1 MKNKA
6 IGIIAVLLAI
16 TAGIT
21 AYNAFCGD
29 TEIAFINF
37 RTLDMSGIARANDN
51 SHIKVVNLPLE
62 DLKKAKRFDM
72 VFINGMGLRITEEQ
86 RETLKKAAG
95 KGTPFYTSM
104 ATNPDNDICNLD
116 DSARAMVQDWLSSG
130 GKRNYRSMLNYVRSV
145 IDGKKAWNKEFEEP
159 VKQAYDIIYRTGRD
173 GSEHEFGTVGD
184 YEKWLAENGL
194 YKDGAKN
201 IVVTGQMAD
210 ATGLINA
217 LDERGYNVYP
227 ILSFRMLIPFMQEI
241 GPDAFINLAHGRL
254 GDKMTEYLK
263 ENNIPYFAPLTI
275 MGEKEEWESEPM
287 GMSGGFMSQSIVTP
301 EIDGAI
307 LPYALFA
314 EKDGKDGIRYSYA
327 MPDRLECFLNIVD
340 NYMELA
346 DKANKDKKIAI
357 VYYKGPGQNALTAG
371 GMDVTESLYNFLKRL
386 KKEGYDVSGLPSDI
400 VKFRD
405 RLMKEGAVF
414 NTYAE
419 GAIDDFIRTAGPELI
434 SKEEY
439 ESMLGKTLSEKM
451 KESLYEANGEFP
463 GSYMAADDNRLA
475 IARVRFGNIV
485 LMPQQA
491 VGGGNNAF
499 QMVHG
504 TDNAPSHNYVA
515 AYLWLQHGF
524 EADAMIHFGTHGS
537 LEFTPRKQTAL
548 SSNDWPDRLVGEMP
562 HFYVYS
568 IGNVGEGM
576 IAKRRSYAVLQS
588 YLTPPFLESGLRG
601 EYKDLMEK
609 IESYRKAVY
618 EEYDAGQDETGY
630 GNTETAAK
638 GTGTAPAAGKPESRN
653 RHGISKSTE
662 LAREITA
669 LAIKSGLH
677 RDLGLDS
684 TATEFNDEEISK
696 IENFAEEIASEKITG
711 QLYSMGSPYEHERI
725 ISSVKAMSED
735 PIAYNMYFIDKAKGM
750 APASLADNKA
760 LFRQKYLIPAEKLV
774 DRILKDKAGII
785 DTDKLICEYA
795 SVSMEDMEKAE
806 KIKRESIAP
815 KGMEAMIQA
824 MMQQQS
830 GKAASEGKAGEKPAG
845 EADGT
850 NASGMQKMMKA
861 ISSIDKQDLKEI
873 MSIASGMDMNSAAA
887 IMKTAHSGKDIKT
900 SADSI
905 IAALPEKDREAA
917 GKIIALLS
925 GTDKKHAG
933 DAASKGGK
941 PAGKAQGMAH
951 KSSRQPLTKQE
962 KELYMA
968 IADLRSS
975 VSNIR
980 NYKKALEES
989 PEAEFKT
996 LLNSLDG
1003 GYTAPS
1009 PGGDII
1015 ANPNTLPTGR
1025 NMFAINAEATPSET
1039 AWEKGVALAKNT
1051 ISMYRKRH
1059 GGEYPRKVSYTL
1071 WSGEFI
1077 ETEGATIAQIL
1088 YMLGVEPLRDT
1099 YGRVTDLRLIPSE
1112 DLGRPR
1118 IDVVVQ
1124 TSGQLRDIAASRLFL
1139 ISKAVEM
1146 AAAASDDSFEN
1157 NVKEGIRES
1166 ERILVEKGISPKQA
1180 REMSHYRV
1188 FGGLNGGYGTGIQGM
1203 VTAGDRWEN
1212 ESEIASAYMNN
1223 MGAFYGSDKDWEK
1236 FGEHAFEAALS
1247 RTDAVVQ
1254 PRQSNTWG
1262 ALSLDHVY
1270 EFMGGLNLAV
1280 RNVTGKDPDAYLSDY
1295 RNHNNMRMQELKE
1308 AIGVESR
1315 STIFNPAYIKEK
1327 MKGGASDAGTFAE
1340 IVTNTYG
1347 WNVMKP
1353 EAIDDELWDR
1363 IYDVY
1368 VKDSYD
1374 LGIKEYFENSN
1385 PAALEEMTAV
1395 MLETARKGMWNAS
1408 QEQIGE
1414 LAKLHTGLISEYKPS
1429 CSGFVCD
1436 NAKLRGFIA
1445 SKTDASTAEKYTGA
1459 ITDIR
1464 EKAAAGGKGMVMK
1477 KETIDNNADRKTA
1490 IIGGT
1495 AIAACSIAL
1504 LALIIL
1510 FVRKK
1515 RRERAA

>member
-1 MKNKA
+1 M
-6 IGIIAVLLAI
+6 
-16 TAGIT
+16 
-21 AYNAFCGD
+21 
-29 TEIAFINF
+29 
-37 RTLDMSGIARANDN
+37 
-51 SHIKVVNLPLE
+51 
-62 DLKKAKRFDM
+62 
-72 VFINGMGLRITEEQ
+72 
-86 RETLKKAAG
+86 
-95 KGTPFYTSM
+95 
-104 ATNPDNDICNLD
+104 
-116 DSARAMVQDWLSSG
+116 
-130 GKRNYRSMLNYVRSV
+130 
-145 IDGKKAWNKEFEEP
+145 
-159 VKQAYDIIYRTGRD
+159 
-173 GSEHEFGTVGD
+173 
-184 YEKWLAENGL
+184 
-194 YKDGAKN
+194 
-201 IVVTGQMAD
+201 
-210 ATGLINA
+210 
-217 LDERGYNVYP
+217 
-227 ILSFRMLIPFMQEI
+227 
-241 GPDAFINLAHGRL
+241 
-254 GDKMTEYLK
+254 
-263 ENNIPYFAPLTI
+263 
-275 MGEKEEWESEPM
+275 
-287 GMSGGFMSQSIVTP
+287 
-301 EIDGAI
+301 
-307 LPYALFA
+307 
-314 EKDGKDGIRYSYA
+314 
-327 MPDRLECFLNIVD
+327 
-340 NYMELA
+340 
-346 DKANKDKKIAI
+346 
-357 VYYKGPGQNALTAG
+357 
-371 GMDVTESLYNFLKRL
+371 
-386 KKEGYDVSGLPSDI
+386 
-400 VKFRD
+400 
-405 RLMKEGAVF
+405 
-414 NTYAE
+414 
-419 GAIDDFIRTAGPELI
+419 
-434 SKEEY
+434 
-439 ESMLGKTLSEKM
+439 
-451 KESLYEANGEFP
+451 
-463 GSYMAADDNRLA
+463 
-475 IARVRFGNIV
+475 
-485 LMPQQA
+485 
-491 VGGGNNAF
+491 
-499 QMVHG
+499 
-504 TDNAPSHNYVA
+504 
-515 AYLWLQHGF
+515 
-524 EADAMIHFGTHGS
+524 
-537 LEFTPRKQTAL
+537 
-548 SSNDWPDRLVGEMP
+548 
-562 HFYVYS
+562 
-568 IGNVGEGM
+568 
-576 IAKRRSYAVLQS
+576 
-588 YLTPPFLESGLRG
+588 
-601 EYKDLMEK
+601 
-609 IESYRKAVY
+609 
-618 EEYDAGQDETGY
+618 
-630 GNTETAAK
+630 
-638 GTGTAPAAGKPESRN
+638 
-653 RHGISKSTE
+653 
-662 LAREITA
+662 AREITA

-684 TATEFNDEEISK
+684 TATEFNEEEISK

-806 KIKRESIAP
+806 KIKQESIAP

-925 GTDKKHAG
+925 GTDKRHAG
-933 DAASKGGK
+933 DAAAKGGK

-1157 NVKEGIRES
+1157 NVKEVIITCWKDDGSES
-1166 ERILVEKGISPKQA
+1166 SLFGVLPTLAYAAEYARGNFDEKKA
-1180 REMSHYRV
+1180 RRFYRDDQIDTV
-1188 FGGLNGGYGTGIQGM
+1188 NKRLKNVNVLDEQKAITSLIAQMGFQHRTTTAMATFMNPFFLKRSGYTI
-1203 VTAGDRWEN
+1203 
-1212 ESEIASAYMNN
+1212 ESA
-1223 MGAFYGSDKDWEK
+1223 K
-1236 FGEHAFEAALS
+1236 
-1247 RTDAVVQ
+1247 
-1254 PRQSNTWG
+1254 
-1262 ALSLDHVY
+1262 
-1270 EFMGGLNLAV
+1270 
-1280 RNVTGKDPDAYLSDY
+1280 
-1295 RNHNNMRMQELKE
+1295 
-1308 AIGVESR
+1308 
-1315 STIFNPAYIKEK
+1315 K
-1327 MKGGASDAGTFAE
+1327 MKNPMEWFVEQYSKG
-1340 IVTNTYG
+1340 N
-1347 WNVMKP
+1347 WNVAVQEFSASMERLGESAKP
-1353 EAIDDELWDR
+1353 LVADFADITRSVAAFIKTVAEFNEENPLLTRMNGLLITVTSLAPAFALATMGFKRLNSAVASYKEL
-1363 IYDVY
+1363 
-1368 VKDSYD
+1368 
-1374 LGIKEYFENSN
+1374 
-1385 PAALEEMTAV
+1385 
-1395 MLETARKGMWNAS
+1395 
-1408 QEQIGE
+1408 QE
-1414 LAKLHTGLISEYKPS
+1414 
-1429 CSGFVCD
+1429 
-1436 NAKLRGFIA
+1436 
-1445 SKTDASTAEKYTGA
+1445 
-1459 ITDIR
+1459 
-1464 EKAAAGGKGMVMK
+1464 
-1477 KETIDNNADRKTA
+1477 
-1490 IIGGT
+1490 
-1495 AIAACSIAL
+1495 
-1504 LALIIL
+1504 
-1510 FVRKK
+1510 
-1515 RRERAA
+1515 